1 MSAPK
6 MSLQEM
12 SARIARFADLRP
24 NPQMFVDTRLPEH
37 ERELFSVIG
46 PGVSED
52 RETRPAIGT
61 AEDFN
66 IAYISA
72 HPGKG
77 AALHSHT
84 TVEVFIPLT
93 GKWKIYWNEGAEQQ
107 SVVLGPWDCISMPKG
122 IMRGF
127 ANAGTEYAYMI
138 GIVGGADSGK
148 VSWSKAVLDRAESTG
163 LRLDADGNLI
173 VDAAAE

>member
-1 MSAPK
+1 MTAK
-6 MSLQEM
+6 TVSLADM
-12 SARIARFADLRP
+12 RHRIARFADLRP

-52 RETRPAIGT
+52 RETRPAIAA

-66 IAYISA
+66 IAYIAA

-77 AALHSHT
+77 ASLHSHT

-93 GKWKIYWNEGAEQQ
+93 GKWKIYWNEGGAQE
-107 SVVLGPWDCISMPKG
+107 SVVLGPWDCISLPKG
-122 IMRGF
+122 VMRGF
-127 ANAGTEYAYMI
+127 ENVGTEYAYMI
-138 GIVGGADSGK
+138 GMTGGADSGK
-148 VSWSKAVLDRAESTG
+148 VSWAKSVLDRAEKTG

-173 VDAAAE
+173 IDQAAE